1 MYTIE
6 KILQSSPNTVFQ
18 CVGKITKIHSDVID
32 EKNYMFL
39 TYEIDGD
46 TYEIKNDNFI
56 ILKNDNV
63 VDHIYLNERVK
74 VSQDGITIFESKS
87 FN

>member
-1 MYTIE
+1 MYIIE
-6 KILQSSPNTVFQ
+6 KIFQSSPNTIFQ
-18 CVGKITKIHSDVID
+18 CVGKITKIYSDVID

-39 TYEIDGD
+39 TYEMDGD
-46 TYEIKNDNFI
+46 TYEIKNDSFR

-74 VSQDGITIFESKS
+74 VSQDNITIFESKS
-87 FN
+87 F